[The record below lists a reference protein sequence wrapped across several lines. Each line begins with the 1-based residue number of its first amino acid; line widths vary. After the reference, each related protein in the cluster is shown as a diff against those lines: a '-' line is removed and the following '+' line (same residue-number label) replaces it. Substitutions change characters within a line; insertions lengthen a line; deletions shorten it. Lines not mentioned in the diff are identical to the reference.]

1 MGQKSNNSEI
11 LIMASVL
18 EAKSKDELVS
28 RLQRVIQS
36 AGFETFMI
44 GLERRAVNGTL
55 IHHVTSDYDLDWQLK
70 YQSNNYA
77 FNDPTVPYCQQSTAP
92 LLWSEEFFR
101 NAGAIH
107 ILEEARSYGISHGLS
122 ISTHDWNG
130 CKSMMS
136 LVRDKPL
143 DRTARE
149 KAHLIAS
156 ARLISACVHHTGFH
170 LLEAEE
176 DLRLKDSL
184 TRREQ
189 EVLQWIAH
197 GKTTWEISVIMSV
210 SEATVAFHV
219 KNLMRKLDVH
229 NRQQA
234 LAVALRIGLIN

>member
-1 MGQKSNNSEI
+1 MGQKTNNSEI
-11 LIMASVL
+11 LVMASVL
-18 EAKSKDELVS
+18 EATSKDELIS
-28 RLQRVIQS
+28 RLKMVVKS

-44 GLERRAVNGTL
+44 GLERRAVNGAL
-55 IHHVTSDYDLDWQLK
+55 IHHVTSDYDIEWQSK
-70 YQSNNYA
+70 YQNNQYA
-77 FNDPTVPYCQQSTAP
+77 FIDPTVPYCQKSTAP

-107 ILEEARSYGISHGLS
+107 ILEEARSYGVSHGLS

-136 LVRDKPL
+136 MVRDQPL
-143 DRTARE
+143 DRSVHE
-149 KAHLIAS
+149 KNHLIAS
-156 ARLISACVHHTGFH
+156 ARLISACVHQTGFH
-170 LLEAEE
+170 LLEAE
-176 DLRLKDSL
+176 DQNRIKNSL

-197 GKTTWEISVIMSV
+197 GKTTWEISVIMTV